1 MKFDINSARSAGY
14 SDDEIAD
21 YLATQNNFDLGGAL
35 KSGYSASEVIGFLS
49 GGSAP
54 AAPVTDTG
62 DETARLA
69 ARYKAPER
77 SASSLLPRPMDPLGL
92 ASGKPTGAA
101 PATQTAA
108 KPSAAPTPYRDRR
121 EALDDAVNLLEEG
134 YDRAKVTESFSKAGI
149 TFDEIS
155 AHGKKRGSDY
165 FKQQTAPT
173 LDAETASLARR
184 FPAPVTGE
192 IKSTRNEENFPG
204 ADVALAGAKGA
215 VTGFK
220 LLMSAGGAG
229 GRPTSMAEKAL
240 DTADQYLE
248 GLRSAAAVRD
258 DERIGQIMDQA
269 KDGTWSEQVVAAA
282 KAAGVAPASLIA
294 QGLGTSVPVILTSLL
309 PGIRESNVA
318 RLTAQIGLGAAQGA
332 GATKESIYSAVKEDM
347 LRAGVSKIEAEERA
361 DAAQSYL
368 GQNKDQIAIG
378 MALGALASS
387 TGVERVIPI
396 GQVSNVLAKSGV
408 SRALASAEQNVI
420 GRGLIGGLTE
430 AAPEFLQ
437 GSAEQ
442 VAQNVALQREG
453 RDIPTFQG
461 AVGTGTLEALA
472 GFGAG
477 AVTNAAFG
485 RPITPEEQIAR
496 EIDAGVA
503 GTNFTSADPLVRN
516 MLDVNAYDPT
526 LVDPTQTARGGMVG
540 PSAPINFTP
549 MDSPSAQAG
558 LAPIVVPVPAQ
569 QETPD
574 VSATSVPPLAA
585 AGSGQLA
592 SDQFG
597 GGLDVPGSAVA
608 DTTGQRSG
616 SAGQPGANVPQAGT
630 VPGTAGEPATR
641 LNRPFDRATDQDL
654 MARTEASIA
663 SQENNNAVVQP
674 VEQWFG
680 RKGDGY
686 VTQVDAQQALPGRQR
701 MFPNLGWKVE
711 PMANGKFRL
720 AGYSATQE
728 NVSGN
733 QAPQAVQGQAQG
745 QEAPAAGAAA
755 AIAAPVATANVQGPL
770 PAGLKLAPPAP
781 IGTIK
786 SVRAALQAESGLDV
800 APVSLRDMSDSQK
813 LASTVA
819 RLLGKTLTVITRVSG
834 PEMSMPNGLINRSGG
849 KHIMVADDTVD
860 APLFVTMHEA
870 YHGLADDK
878 RATLNTAL
886 RQLFREDKTG
896 EFKQVFNYTD
906 EQLDEEIPAF
916 MVQAISKRPEFWEE
930 LRTKMGNKEFGEV
943 AKVILDKLNQ
953 ILTGARS
960 EYGDDFVNK
969 YITDVARARDL
980 LTTAYAE
987 AMQEQGLTPDVEV
1000 AGEVMASRRAK
1011 KAGDYAYDTDD
1022 KGRITVKGDVDRIKF
1037 LTGKIAKGSQV
1048 EDGVRFKAEDATAVA
1063 KVLKNAPKANP
1074 EISTEIKEKLGLTDA
1089 ELASTSLEFQTG
1101 EPKDRAFDSPLA
1113 GGIPETVKM
1122 LEDRR
1127 RSSGL
1132 RLLDIANP
1140 EDQDTLAKLMA
1151 AETLAAI
1158 RSSGNA
1164 LEWYDETIAK
1174 TLAMAAVKYPELG
1187 SDKNAQM
1194 VFRVA
1199 MAITSQGLN
1208 VENNLKFTM
1217 RQYDAFRTAG
1227 RFPEVG
1233 EGESGEAMVSNFK
1246 LINELL
1252 DPEVMGPDMLRRFL
1266 VTEFTIGELNQAGF
1280 DPGGELVDER
1290 VLGSS
1295 ILGPKI
1301 GFGFYSNLNG
1311 NFEPVTMDMWFMR
1324 TIGRLTGNL
1333 RAFDAEKFAGQVN
1346 RFRSS
1351 LDQRG
1356 DDAIYADRFDADL
1369 VERARTEQDA
1379 AIELARQVKRAH
1391 ERDFR
1396 DNRAEFDAGRRKKSQ
1411 LVFAADTMIQSIDKP
1426 KDVPGNGMERRLL
1439 REVVRKAVAEVEKA
1453 YGQRIPPAAMQALI
1467 WYPEQELYKS
1477 MGVKLSV
1484 TSQDYAGATEKVLTG
1499 EGYDAKRLRAAAKSG
1514 SARVRQANVSNVG
1527 QEPQVDGQETRRT
1540 GPLEGAE
1547 RERFIRER
1555 YEQAQLDLEQV
1566 NPKRKGVV
1574 FEVAPDPNNETLT
1587 AAWRTLAQAQ
1597 RLEISERVARQVVPQ
1612 VLSQLGTSG
1621 IITTQVGSYLDDTNP
1636 SFVVLLDKGDPVA
1649 AAKLLGFALA
1659 QDSMMVIS
1667 PKKFPGGEQK
1677 GAIAIEV
1684 GDKTAAEVDA
1694 IYQSL
1699 RDIEVKGERPIAG
1712 QSMANGV
1719 MTILNYSDV
1728 PTEQL
1733 AILVD
1738 QKLNKGYTVLTR
1750 EVFAAFPE
1758 KQEYDYGSEKDDGQG
1773 SRADLRR
1780 RARDL
1785 RAEATQAVERE
1796 ISSARIQRSNR
1807 AAGPAE
1813 PARGPGARG
1822 NEAARP
1828 GTVTGIHYGKAAG
1841 LSRLNGSAFGTGI
1854 KGAEQARLNEPGVDP
1869 RIKKRV
1875 YFYLTNNNA
1884 DMPRPEIGLG
1894 AHVYRATLGNMF
1906 DMSSA
1911 TAAEKNRVQSLRKTP
1926 DANGFES
1933 AILNAGFRGY
1943 VNREQGTA
1951 VVLNADVPVAYEGMA
1966 EGSRMRDR
1974 TLERA
1979 VAKVTTRTA
1988 GQDLVRKP
1996 QGNEMMDI
2004 VKARPELAKVAPSF
2018 RLEFGEARVA
2028 QAEADAADRAIAMTG
2043 SSFRF
2048 GENVPVFEDAGAADA
2063 VIQYSRRAKPAPKKT
2078 VIAYKLFRVEKD
2090 RPGELFPL
2098 FVPVWGDQGP
2108 QKFSARD
2115 PRRHGEGLP
2124 IGEWYD
2130 AEVGEN
2136 APATKTGKPQVK
2148 SKLGG
2153 LAFRPG
2159 WHAGDLPIATHIGAK
2174 SDAALTAPDLRAP
2187 NQVWAEVELP
2197 DDVDWQAEATKRG
2210 VNKSGKF
2217 IAKEAHITD
2226 QIPEDGFYRYKTNSN
2241 MTGNWLI
2248 GGSMKVNRILSDEEV
2263 IAINDAADAA
2273 DLPRGEPFDAKKY
2286 GFSGLV
2292 RSNRAGNIGAKLQ
2305 AEIDANFD
2313 TLVAEYNQ
2321 LDGTDGGR
2329 VLNTD
2334 IARELSPEY
2343 REDRTRSAEVHEA
2356 ASDFIQRL
2364 FDKRVA
2370 DAEPGSVV
2378 AFMAGGGGAGK
2389 SSAEYLLA
2397 NKLGDAHTIL
2407 DGTLSSP
2414 EKARSNVQKVLRSGQ
2429 GAVIAYIYREPLD
2442 ALRNG
2447 VLTRAMGSGRTVP
2460 IDALIK
2466 GHAGASTVVRR
2477 LDAEFG
2483 SNDRFQVYAVDNSK
2497 GAGNAEIVPLESI
2510 TPVIMD
2516 GLKERFINATEEE
2529 FQAGKI
2535 SEAVYRATVG
2545 GQADAGARAQ
2555 AQDENAANRQGDSRD
2570 LQGRGGSERAG
2581 DALVRSNRRQK
2592 LVGSNFEVDA
2602 TGTIDAARIKLQDDA
2617 LRMKRVIE
2625 AVKAK
2630 GGTVGEAQN
2639 FYDANTLMPGRI
2651 QAAIDDF
2658 KTNIVRPML
2667 DKAAEFG
2674 IDMDELSMY
2683 SYAKHAKERN
2693 AYIASINKR
2702 MPDGGSGMT
2711 NDEADNIL
2719 QMVDLAG
2726 DTAKFEELHQALMS
2740 ITSATRQVMLSEG
2753 LITPDEF
2760 SALEGAYENYI
2771 PLRGFEN
2778 VDEETG
2784 VARPGV
2790 GRGVNIRGA
2799 ETIRAMGRKSKAGDL
2814 IENVI
2819 RDYERVISRVEKN
2832 DVAKVL
2838 LDFVLSNPDPD
2849 LWGVDVERTKPG
2861 FNKAKGTVQYT
2872 KSIEKGEDTIGLKV
2886 GGEQV
2891 YIKFADKEL
2900 TRALRQAWKDETS
2913 GLERATL
2920 AMTGWWNNWL
2930 RAVLTKYNPAFAL
2943 INIPRD
2949 ALWSGTASALAELGP
2964 KGLASYLAA
2973 YPKAFMASA
2982 RQEAGFAG
2990 TSSKLFGNPQMD
3002 ARFAEFRAAGG
3013 ITGGFFMRTLDDI
3026 NQELR
3031 NELLMAGASARNP
3044 WERIKSLPPFKLAKM
3059 TLKLLEFM
3067 GAASE
3072 NATRFALYQA
3082 SREQGNSP
3090 AKAGILAKDGTTNF
3104 NRKGEFGG
3112 ALNNLYLFFN
3122 AAVQGNAQ
3130 LFRVLKSPA
3139 VQASMAGVTGVGMM
3153 LALYGA
3159 SSGGEDDDGE
3169 AYWDKIPSYIKERN
3183 MVIMLPPGDAL
3194 AGGIERVGKRGRYIT
3209 IPVQYGFNIFPNVGY
3224 VMADVLRN
3232 AQDPKRG
3239 MTPTKGA
3246 LHLTSTVLGSI
3257 NPFGGAVD
3265 VTDGVQVLLA
3275 AMPTLVDLPIQ
3286 LVNERGTFGSPS
3298 SPQKSPFD
3306 LRPDSER
3313 MFTSQQDSV
3322 SAKIAEALNELGG
3335 GSEAKAGKIM
3345 GIETSVTPGTI
3356 QTLISAT
3363 TGGLGTF
3370 IEQVGTSVIS
3380 MTGDDQQPKASKIP
3394 FLNKFY
3400 GEVDEG
3406 ANIKTAGDRMRE
3418 VKKLSDEVKAQQKLG
3433 LDPKL
3438 TSEEDRLLS
3447 LAGMQATYQRQS
3459 TMIRKAE
3466 LEIIKDDSKT
3476 KAEKALEKQRLQ
3488 VERDKLATDM
3498 NREYLRV
3505 VPK

>member
-1 MKFDINSARSAGY
+1 MKFDINAARSAGY

-21 YLATQNNFDLGGAL
+21 HLATQNNFDLGGAL

-54 AAPVTDTG
+54 APAASVTDTG

-69 ARYKAPER
+69 ARFPAPER
-77 SASSLLPRPMDPLGL
+77 TASSLLPKPMDPLGI
-92 ASGKPTGAA
+92 G
-101 PATQTAA
+101 
-108 KPSAAPTPYRDRR
+108 R
-121 EALDDAVNLLEEG
+121 
-134 YDRAKVTESFSKAGI
+134 
-149 TFDEIS
+149 
-155 AHGKKRGSDY
+155 GKKSA
-165 FKQQTAPT
+165 Q
-173 LDAETASLARR
+173 ASEGRSATPMGRADPRLVEQ
-184 FPAPVTGE
+184 PAPERT
-192 IKSTRNEENFPG
+192 ISDT
-204 ADVALAGAKGA
+204 
-215 VTGFK
+215 
-220 LLMSAGGAG
+220 
-229 GRPTSMAEKAL
+229 AL
-240 DTADQYLE
+240 DTGITLLKGAIGLPESVVGLLDIPAQGRIGKFLEEKGYRPREAKEILDTYLSEAQQAANRKVKEADGFIPTVQAALQNPSTIATAVGESVPQMLGGASIARGLIQAAPKVAPWVAGAIGE
-248 GLRSAAAVRD
+248 GAIGAGSSAAQIRGETEDGLLTGKQSAAALGSGVGTALFGAAGGKLANKLGFD
-258 DERIGQIMDQA
+258 DIDTMLATGTSRVGA
-269 KDGTWSEQVVAAA
+269 KSVADFA
-282 KAAGVAPASLIA
+282 KKAGAAGVSEGVFEEMPQSA
-294 QGLGTSVPVILTSLL
+294 QEQMWQNYATDKPLLQGVGSAAGMGLV
-309 PGIRESNVA
+309 
-318 RLTAQIGLGAAQGA
+318 
-332 GATKESIYSAVKEDM
+332 
-347 LRAGVSKIEAEERA
+347 
-361 DAAQSYL
+361 
-368 GQNKDQIAIG
+368 
-378 MALGALASS
+378 
-387 TGVERVIPI
+387 TGVAM
-396 GQVSNVLAKSGV
+396 G
-408 SRALASAEQNVI
+408 
-420 GRGLIGGLTE
+420 
-430 AAPEFLQ
+430 
-437 GSAEQ
+437 
-442 VAQNVALQREG
+442 
-453 RDIPTFQG
+453 
-461 AVGTGTLEALA
+461 LA
-472 GFGAG
+472 GGGAG
-477 AVTNAAFG
+477 AVLN

-496 EIDAGVA
+496 EIDSV
-503 GTNFTSADPLVRN
+503 NISA
-516 MLDVNAYDPT
+516 
-526 LVDPTQTARGGMVG
+526 
-540 PSAPINFTP
+540 APINFTP

-558 LAPIVVPVPAQ
+558 LAPIVVPVPRQ
-569 QETPD
+569 QETTD
-574 VSATSVPPLAA
+574 VSATSIPPLAA
-585 AGSGQLA
+585 PGSGQLA
-592 SDQFG
+592 GDQLG
-597 GGLDVPGSAVA
+597 GGVDLPGLTVVDA
-608 DTTGQRSG
+608 TGQRGG
-616 SAGQPGANVPQAGT
+616 SAGQLGADVSQAGALPSA
-630 VPGTAGEPATR
+630 VGEPATR

-654 MARTEASIA
+654 MARTEAAIA
-663 SQENNNAVVQP
+663 SQENNNAVVP
-674 VEQWFG
+674 AEQWFG

-686 VTQVDAQQALPGRQR
+686 VTEVDAQQALPGRQR
-701 MFPNLGWKVE
+701 KFPTLDWKVE
-711 PMANGKFRL
+711 PMASGKFRL
-720 AGYSATQE
+720 AGYSQE
-728 NVSGN
+728 NVSGT
-733 QAPQAVQGQAQG
+733 QAPQAIQGQAQ
-745 QEAPAAGAAA
+745 QQQTPAIAGAASPGMGQSVATGGATQAQGGGVDGVSQLA
-755 AIAAPVATANVQGPL
+755 AGPVAQLQPARALATPEGATA
-770 PAGLKLAPPAP
+770 AGLTAPLRLAPPAP
-781 IGTIK
+781 
-786 SVRAALQAESGLDV
+786 VRAVGNALN
-800 APVSLRDMSDSQK
+800 SLR
-813 LASTVA
+813 ASTGVEAEMDRAPLSEQQQAASAVA
-819 RLLGKTLTVITRVSG
+819 RLLGRTVTFLKADTPASL
-834 PEMSMPNGLINRSGG
+834 PNGFMLPGDTKNIF
-849 KHIMVADDTVD
+849 VANDADD
-860 APLFVTMHEA
+860 APLSVAMHEI
-870 YHGLADDK
+870 YHTLPDAQRKALNAQLAQYF
-878 RATLNTAL
+878 
-886 RQLFREDKTG
+886 RQDRRG
-896 EFKQVFNYTD
+896 EFATEFQYDAKND
-906 EQLDEEIPAF
+906 ALLDEEIPAF
-916 MVQAISKRPEFWEE
+916 MVQAISKRADFWQD
-930 LRTKMGNKEFGEV
+930 LRTKMGNAEFAEV
-943 AKVILDKLNQ
+943 AKTILAKLNT
-953 ILTGARS
+953 IISGARDQ
-960 EYGDDFVNK
+960 YGDEFVSK
-969 YITDVARARDL
+969 YITDVAKARDL
-980 LTTAYAE
+980 LTNAYAE

-1011 KAGDYAYDTDD
+1011 KAGDYSYDTDD

-1037 LTGKIAKGSQV
+1037 LTGKVAKGSQV
-1048 EDGVRFKAEDATAVA
+1048 EDGVRFKAEDAAAVA

-1074 EISTEIKEKLGLTDA
+1074 EISTEIKNKLGLSDA

-1101 EPKDRAFDSPLA
+1101 EPKERAFDSPLA

-1132 RLLDIANP
+1132 RMLDIAKP

-1151 AETLAAI
+1151 AETLAGI

-1187 SDKNAQM
+1187 NDKNAQM

-1311 NFEPVTMDMWFMR
+1311 NFEPVTMDMWFMQ

-1333 RAFDAEKFAGQVN
+1333 RSFDAEKFANQVV
-1346 RFRSS
+1346 RFRDG

-1356 DDAIYADRFDADL
+1356 DNGVFADRFDADL
-1369 VERARTEQDA
+1369 VERARTDNDA
-1379 AIELARQVKRAH
+1379 AIELARQVKKAH

-1396 DNRAEFDAGRRKKSQ
+1396 ENRAEFDAGRRKKSQ

-1514 SARVRQANVSNVG
+1514 SARVRQANVSGVG
-1527 QEPQVDGQETRRT
+1527 QESQVDGQETRRT

-1587 AAWRTLAQAQ
+1587 AAWRTLGQDQ
-1597 RLEISERVARQVVPQ
+1597 RLAISERVARQVVPQ
-1612 VLSQLGTSG
+1612 VLSELGTSG
-1621 IITTQVGSYLDDTNP
+1621 IITAQVGSYLDDTNP

-1684 GDKTAAEVDA
+1684 GNKTAAEVDA

-1796 ISSARIQRSNR
+1796 IGSARIQRSNR

-1813 PARGPGARG
+1813 LARGPGARSD
-1822 NEAARP
+1822 EAAGP
-1828 GTVTGIHYGKAAG
+1828 GTVTGIHYGKAGG
-1841 LSRLNGSAFGTGI
+1841 LSRLSGAAFGSGI

-1974 TLERA
+1974 TPER
-1979 VAKVTTRTA
+1979 VAAQVTTRTS
-1988 GQDLVRKP
+1988 GQDFVRKP

-2004 VKARPELAKVAPSF
+2004 IKARPELAKVAPSF

-2028 QAEADAADRAIAMTG
+2028 QAEADAADRAIGMTG

-2048 GENVPVFEDAGAADA
+2048 GENVPVIQDAGAADV

-2078 VIAYKLFRVEKD
+2078 VTAYKLFRVEKD

-2286 GFSGLV
+2286 GFTGLV
-2292 RSNRAGNIGAKLQ
+2292 RSNRAGDIGAKLQ
-2305 AEIDANFD
+2305 AKIDADFD
-2313 TLVAEYNQ
+2313 ALVGEYNQ

-2414 EKARSNVQKVLRSGQ
+2414 EKARSNVQKVLSSGQ
-2429 GAVIAYIYREPLD
+2429 GAVIAYIYREPLE

-2477 LDAEFG
+2477 LEAEFG

-2570 LQGRGGSERAG
+2570 LQGRSGSVGAG
-2581 DALVRSNRRQK
+2581 DSVVRSNRRQK
-2592 LVGSNFEVDA
+2592 LSTLGQTFELPA
-2602 TGTIDAARIKLQDDA
+2602 TGAIDAARIKLQDDA

-2630 GGTVGEAQN
+2630 GGKVGEAQN

-2658 KTNIVRPML
+2658 KNDIVRPML

-2674 IDMDELSMY
+2674 VDMDELSMY
-2683 SYAKHAKERN
+2683 SYAKHARERN

-2702 MPDGGSGMT
+2702 LPDGGSGMT
-2711 NDEADNIL
+2711 NAEADNIIQL
-2719 QMVDLAG
+2719 VDLAG
-2726 DTAKFEELHQALMS
+2726 DTAKFEELRQALMG
-2740 ITSATRQVMLSEG
+2740 ITSATRQIMLAEG

-2760 SALEGAYENYI
+2760 ASLEGAYDNYI

-2799 ETIRAMGRKSKAGDL
+2799 ETVRAMGRKSKAGDL

-2819 RDYERVISRVEKN
+2819 RDYERVIARVEKN

-2849 LWGVDVERTKPG
+2849 LWGVDVERSKPS
-2861 FNKAKGTVQYT
+2861 FNKAQGTVQYT

-2990 TSSKLFGNPQMD
+2990 TSNKLFGNPQVD
-3002 ARFAEFRAAGG
+3002 ARFAEFRSAGG

-3026 NQELR
+3026 NQEMR
-3031 NELLMAGASARNP
+3031 NELLLSGAAARNP
-3044 WERIKSLPPFKLAKM
+3044 WESIKSLPPFKLAKM

-3104 NRKGEFGG
+3104 NRKGEYGG

-3139 VQASMAGVTGVGMM
+3139 VQASMAGVAGVGMM

-3159 SSGGEDDDGE
+3159 SAGGEDDDGE

-3209 IPVQYGFNIFPNVGY
+3209 IPVQYGFNIFPNAGY

-3232 AQDPKRG
+3232 AKDPKRG
-3239 MTPTKGA
+3239 MTPTKAA
-3246 LHLTSTVLGSI
+3246 LHMTSTVLGSV

-3265 VTDGVQVLLA
+3265 VSDGVQVLLA

-3286 LVNERGTFGSPS
+3286 LINERGTFGSPS
-3298 SPQKSPFD
+3298 SPSKSPFD

-3335 GSEAKAGKIM
+3335 GNEARAGKIM
-3345 GIETSVTPGTI
+3345 GVETSVTPGTI

-3370 IEQVGTSVIS
+3370 VEQVGTSVIS
-3380 MTGDDQQPKASKIP
+3380 MTGDDLQPKASKIP

-3447 LAGMQATYQRQS
+3447 LANMQATYQRQS
-3459 TMIRKAE
+3459 TQIRKAE